1 MFASM
6 KCVAAP
12 LAAVMLLAS
21 TAGSQPAA
29 AFNLRGSL
37 AAEASSATTVTPVYG
52 YGRRGG
58 WGRGGYWRGP
68 GAGIAIL
75 GGIIVGGALVAA
87 AVAEHRASGDDMR
100 RCAHDFPNF
109 DPRSGTYENRHGEV
123 LVCPYLH

>member
-1 MFASM
+1 MLSSM

-29 AFNLRGSL
+29 AFILRGI
-37 AAEASSATTVTPVYG
+37 ATEASSATTVTPVYG

-100 RCAHDFPNF
+100 RCARDFPNF

>member
-1 MFASM
+1 MLSSI

-29 AFNLRGSL
+29 AFD
-37 AAEASSATTVTPVYG
+37 
-52 YGRRGG
+52 
-58 WGRGGYWRGP
+58 
-68 GAGIAIL
+68 L
-75 GGIIVGGALVAA
+75 GGTSQRRRRPRRRSHLFTATAAAAVGAVADIGADLAPASRSWVEIIVGGALVAA

-100 RCAHDFPNF
+100 RCARDFPNF